1 MAGEPTFFEIGVAD
15 KGRARA
21 FYGGLF
27 DWRFEPG
34 PSGDGYGIS
43 TSTVPGGMH
52 GNDEGASPLLFF
64 GVADLEA
71 AMARVRDLGGHA
83 EALESRADE
92 PRERSFRRFAL
103 CRDDQGSSF
112 GLHQPPAAKGEGARA
127 ATARRPTIDHVTLRA
142 GNLAASRRFYE
153 AALAPLGTGLE
164 FAHEGLLAFGSGE
177 GGGSSSTPASGPSP
191 GFTSP
196 SPLRAGRP
204 WTVFTP
210 RRWRREGATTAHRDR
225 GPSTMQA
232 TTARTCSTL
241 TATTSRRSTTPFL
254 RVRSVVRSLE
264 SRSRPATILPP
275 TDERS

>member
-92 PRERSFRRFAL
+92 PRERSFGRFAL

-177 GGGSSSTPASGPSP
+177 GGRLILYASERPVAGFHVAFSAPSREAVDRFYAAALEAGGRDNGAPGPRP
-191 GFTSP
+191 EYHAGYYGAYVFDPDGNNVEAVHHAVP
-196 SPLRAGRP
+196 S
-204 WTVFTP
+204 
-210 RRWRREGATTAHRDR
+210 
-225 GPSTMQA
+225 
-232 TTARTCSTL
+232 
-241 TATTSRRSTTPFL
+241 
-254 RVRSVVRSLE
+254 
-264 SRSRPATILPP
+264 
-275 TDERS
+275 